1 MKRIHKIISGGQT
14 GTDRAALDTA
24 IDFGIPIGGWCPKG
38 RTSEDGIIP
47 DQYNLTE
54 TKSKH
59 PTARTKAN
67 VKDSDATLII
77 AQGPLTGGTALTQRI
92 AKEKYKPCL
101 VTDPTDC
108 SAVEIANA
116 WLEDNEI
123 KVLNIAGP
131 RASNDP
137 QIYELSCQ
145 FLRKM
150 ICSDD

>member
-1 MKRIHKIISGGQT
+1 MKGIQKIISGGQT

-38 RTSEDGIIP
+38 RTSEDGTIP
-47 DQYNLTE
+47 DQYKLTE

-59 PTARTKAN
+59 PAERTKAN
-67 VKDSDATLII
+67 VRDSDATLII
-77 AQGPLTGGTALTQRI
+77 VQGPLTGGTELTQRF
-92 AKEKYKPCL
+92 AKAKHKPCL

-108 SAVEIANA
+108 SAVDIANA
-116 WLEDNEI
+116 WLEENDI

-145 FLRKM
+145 FLRKL
-150 ICSDD
+150 ICSDE